1 MEKRYYK
8 EYSYRLGRDMEFV
21 TYGTTGKL
29 VVVFPSQNGRFFDYE
44 NFNMTDVCAP
54 WVESGKIQLVC
65 PDGIDL
71 ESWSNEWG
79 DMHERLLMQERWFSY
94 VNEEFLPSVRAKN
107 GSEAAYGRAITTG
120 CSMGATH
127 AANFFFRRPDLY
139 DTVIALSGAYD
150 AYLFF
155 KNTDDP
161 LAYENSPV
169 LGLRRKPRLAVVEK
183 ADALFPRQCA
193 RPAVNDTLLR
203 IRGAVIDSPSFMLHS
218 KTSHLSIYDKSKSKI
233 ILSQGVVSRPV
244 LCVSNEPRHL
254 FRARAKNRC
263 FGECPSSST
272 KREIR
277 FRAKR

>member
-1 MEKRYYK
+1 MEKRYFK

-79 DMHERLLMQERWFSY
+79 DMHQRLLMQERWFSY

-161 LAYENSPV
+161 LAYENSPIHFLRNMPADHPYMELYRNSNIIICVGQGAWEDELLASTRELDAVLREKNIPAWIDYWGYDVNHDWPWWRKQMPYFLGNV
-169 LGLRRKPRLAVVEK
+169 LGQP
-183 ADALFPRQCA
+183 
-193 RPAVNDTLLR
+193 
-203 IRGAVIDSPSFMLHS
+203 
-218 KTSHLSIYDKSKSKI
+218 
-233 ILSQGVVSRPV
+233 
-244 LCVSNEPRHL
+244 
-254 FRARAKNRC
+254 
-263 FGECPSSST
+263 
-272 KREIR
+272 
-277 FRAKR
+277 